1 MCRHLITVPAGVAFE
16 PSTGTLSVIPGPD
29 RPGTFARTRYAQPG
43 ISGRSQR
50 GSQGPQPS
58 RHSWRFDLGSFE
70 CERRAHNLGQR
81 GISRWTL
88 SGRASSD
95 CSPISSPVVQF
106 APALILR
113 KRSDRSLIR
122 FLIEAIEQIQ
132 ASGTVPEGVLDL
144 IETSDEALFS
154 DDPLGELEKFADN
167 RKVYFP
173 LEANDEQLE
182 ILQRLEH
189 QHGVLVQGPPGTGK
203 SHTIAN
209 LICHLLATGQRVL
222 VTSHTPRA
230 LRVLRDKIPD
240 EVRSLCVSLV
250 GTDRTAIE
258 EVEHSVL
265 GITHRY
271 DHYDI
276 GRQRQRIR
284 ELEHALDLRRRENA
298 VFTSELRALRE
309 RETYRHVLGFG
320 DYEGTAQQIAQR
332 LASEDPRLGW
342 IPDSLSPSVES
353 PLTDREAVNLL
364 RVFRELDS
372 LRMSLGHH
380 LASFL
385 GRNSVS
391 RRIR

>member
-29 RPGTFARTRYAQPG
+29 DPALSLEQDMLDPEYRVDPKEEAKVRNLLATAGDSIWDRSSVSAALTTWVNAVSADGRYQEERLLTAR
-43 ISGRSQR
+43 
-50 GSQGPQPS
+50 
-58 RHSWRFDLGSFE
+58 
-70 CERRAHNLGQR
+70 
-81 GISRWTL
+81 
-88 SGRASSD
+88 
-95 CSPISSPVVQF
+95 PISSPVVQF

-132 ASGTVPEGVLDL
+132 ASGTVPEGVLDS

-154 DDPLGELEKFADN
+154 DDPLGEHSKTVADN

-284 ELEHALDLRRRENA
+284 ELGTRTRSSTTRECR
-298 VFTSELRALRE
+298 FHQRA
-309 RETYRHVLGFG
+309 
-320 DYEGTAQQIAQR
+320 AC
-332 LASEDPRLGW
+332 LAG
-342 IPDSLSPSVES
+342 
-353 PLTDREAVNLL
+353 A
-364 RVFRELDS
+364 
-372 LRMSLGHH
+372 
-380 LASFL
+380 
-385 GRNSVS
+385 
-391 RRIR
+391 